1 VAGISDYIGRR
12 LTALIGFIAAAV
24 LLYFFANT
32 GAHPQLLFAL
42 LFGVAMF
49 SIGLLSL
56 LSGPVAIEAAPLG
69 LVASTIGFVS
79 GVGETFGGGV
89 APVIAGFVAQHFGL
103 ARTLD
108 FALYSLISGAVVT
121 VFLVETAPRRRAA
134 TTPSSDPARDT
145 LNASVVP
152 SADPSPQ

>member
-1 VAGISDYIGRR
+1 MVPPYLVTVLHLDTRSMASSPRPSASAALSARSAWRHLRLHWRR
-12 LTALIGFIAAAV
+12 LTALTGFIAAAV
-24 LLYFFANT
+24 LLYFFSNT

-79 GVGETFGGGV
+79 GV
-89 APVIAGFVAQHFGL
+89 
-103 ARTLD
+103 AR
-108 FALYSLISGAVVT
+108 
-121 VFLVETAPRRRAA
+121 
-134 TTPSSDPARDT
+134 
-145 LNASVVP
+145 P
-152 SADPSPQ
+152 SAGASRR

>member
-1 VAGISDYIGRR
+1 
-12 LTALIGFIAAAV
+12 AAV
-24 LLYFFANT
+24 LLYFFSNT

-56 LSGPVAIEAAPLG
+56 LSGPVAIEAAPPG

-108 FALYSLISGAVVT
+108 FALYSLVAGAGIT
-121 VFLVETAPRRRAA
+121 VFLIETAPRRRAA
-134 TTPSSDPARDT
+134 TPLSGDPAPGT
-145 LNASVVP
+145 VNPSVVA
-152 SADPSPQ
+152 SADPAPQ